1 MAVKHIRKRLY
12 QAIMLPLI
20 ALFFIAA
27 APFVALSLLVF
38 NIWNTESINKAL
50 KYIIIAPLV
59 VLYLPCA
66 MLALVLHLSISTLLT
81 VAKITLFP
89 EFFLSL
95 RIKEGIKFSRVFS
108 LSITQFHN
116 MDFYA
121 YIKDSKTFFK
131 IKDSNR
137 KLLVALLK
145 DNDFSIQDDTPFH
158 FYETHLEF
166 VTDVTTKISDKEKSK
181 IIFDYL
187 GLSNLKPLIQKDSY
201 GERRLYEIYNTHE
214 KLIKVV
220 NDIDI
225 GLLKT
230 LLKLNESSVRNPK
243 YMCISRLS
251 NVIDLFDNN
260 DLVKN
265 MSDAFRNKQ
274 ILAVQMAEFLSIF
287 LGHEYNGYYSKKV
300 MQDNL
305 KKLFLKKDL
314 IDNLSSNLGAQS
326 SLMLIIK
333 YFLRK
338 EMSEREFDN
347 LTSMLEDKNMIDNL
361 KHIDDINNVLPH
373 TLECNGY
380 STFLGLREIFDL
392 KTAASDISNLHLLL
406 ANNRLFYKFRGIPI
420 GVLRK
425 ICSTELYENCANVD
439 EVLAFFDCLGDKSK
453 NKNILDN
460 LIVAFEKDP
469 EATHALL
476 NSKLF
481 NSRNEILRVLSDEKF
496 DGNKVREILNHI
508 NLLWTL
514 RKNSMFNNDMDLE
527 DKLFYTFRPRFIN
540 SEFRGCAQDYAL
552 LSGIHNNQRAE
563 RVFSKSV
570 NLFQIFLKEA
580 IKDRYELMFPI
591 IEDTKVEHLVDGRF
605 ISKVR
610 DKINRYL
617 SNLLIFKGNL
627 FSDVSNILRL
637 QVIIILFFPLFEFE
651 EGLHTTLEERWEKI
665 LKRKFTELFVAQKYQ
680 QITPESLAKIQD
692 LTIQDLSAIPETEE
706 IEEFLRKKG
715 ITNSDDLSLLAKL
728 IEDSIHIAN
737 VIGERV
743 SLTQNITQT
752 ICDTFKDISVNH
764 NTKQTPPSLLDL
776 CKTNIIGSSLTE
788 QISC

>member
-12 QAIMLPLI
+12 QAIMLPLT
-20 ALFFIAA
+20 ALLFIAE
-27 APFVALSLLVF
+27 APFFLIIAIWKTK
-38 NIWNTESINKAL
+38 NINIAL

-59 VLYLPCA
+59 VLCLLCVIPF
-66 MLALVLHLSISTLLT
+66 LVLHLSISTLLA

-95 RIKEGIKFSRVFS
+95 WIKEGIKFGRVFS
-108 LSITQFHN
+108 LSITQFSCDGPADLEN
-116 MDFYA
+116 FLEV
-121 YIKDSKTFFK
+121 
-131 IKDSNR
+131 KDSNR
-137 KLLVALLK
+137 ELLTELLK
-145 DNDFSIQDDTPFH
+145 NGDLSIREVIFFH
-158 FYETHLEF
+158 KGYLKFIANI
-166 VTDVTTKISDKEKSK
+166 TTKISDKEKSK

-187 GLSNLKPLIQKDSY
+187 GLSSSKPLIQKDRYSNCC
-201 GERRLYEIYNTHE
+201 LHEIYDTHE
-214 KLIKVV
+214 RLIKVV
-220 NDIDI
+220 NNIDI

-230 LLKLNESSVRNPK
+230 LLKLNESSVRDPK

-251 NVIDLFDNN
+251 NVIDLFDNH

-265 MSDAFRNKQ
+265 MSDAFRDKKMF
-274 ILAVQMAEFLSIF
+274 AVQMAEYLRIF
-287 LGHEYNGYYSKKV
+287 LRHEYNGYYSKKV

-305 KKLFLKKDL
+305 KRLFLKKDL
-314 IDNLSSNLGAQS
+314 IDNLPSNLGAQS

-333 YFLRK
+333 HFLRK

-347 LTSMLEDKNMIDNL
+347 LTSMLEDKDVIDNL

-392 KTAASDISNLHLLL
+392 KTTASDISNLHLLL
-406 ANNRLFYKFRGIPI
+406 TNNRLFYKFRGIPI
-420 GVLRK
+420 RVLRK

-439 EVLAFFDCLGDKSK
+439 EVLAFFDCLDDKSK

-476 NSKLF
+476 NSKMF
-481 NSRNEILRVLSDEKF
+481 NSRDKVLQMLSDKRF
-496 DGNKVREILNHI
+496 DGNKVREILNRI
-508 NLLWTL
+508 NLWWTL
-514 RKNSMFNNDMDLE
+514 QENDMVYKASYLNTTGKFSYVFNPQHIKFAFYAHTHDDVPHNESDQQKRAFLE
-527 DKLFYTFRPRFIN
+527 NVGLF
-540 SEFRGCAQDYAL
+540 QL
-552 LSGIHNNQRAE
+552 LLETTIKARYES
-563 RVFSKSV
+563 VFS
-570 NLFQIFLKEA
+570 I
-580 IKDRYELMFPI
+580 IKD
-591 IEDTKVEHLVDGRF
+591 TKFEHLSDGRF

-627 FSDVSNILRL
+627 FSDISNTFRL
-637 QVIIILFFPLFEFE
+637 QIIDIVFSFNSQTK
-651 EGLHTTLEERWEKI
+651 LHTTLKERWEKI
-665 LKRKFTELFVAQKYQ
+665 LKIKFTELFVAQKYQ

-715 ITNSDDLSLLAKL
+715 ITNSDDLSLLTKL
-728 IEDSIHIAN
+728 IEDGIHIVNTIA
-737 VIGERV
+737 ERI
-743 SLTQNITQT
+743 SLKKDMIQT
-752 ICDTFKDISVNH
+752 IYDTSKDISVSDIFEV
-764 NTKQTPPSLLDL
+764 TPPSLLDL
-776 CKTNIIGSSLTE
+776 CKTNIIKSSLTE